1 MGRRHRHGRS
11 HSLLRPR
18 PRSSLSL
25 IKDVAL
31 GAFIA
36 REIIKKWAYFDMNL
50 YLCCIFFTIFF
61 NIYA

>member
-36 REIIKKWAYFDMNL
+36 REIIKK
-50 YLCCIFFTIFF
+50 
-61 NIYA
+61 